1 MYAMDNSTKEELNHD
16 TEMSEATTNVDKR
29 GRLDEDIFS
38 YRESKDKVFI
48 FWYNKQ
54 VMILKG
60 QQARKFI
67 DKIAHLDGK
76 AAQLV
81 MAKIT
86 GNFKHGNE
94 R

>member
-1 MYAMDNSTKEELNHD
+1 MDNRVDEHLNPEAGAGDVD
-16 TEMSEATTNVDKR
+16 THIDKR
-29 GRLDEDIFS
+29 GRLDQEIFS

-48 FWYNKQ
+48 FWHKKQ

-67 DKIAHLDGK
+67 EKIVPLDGK
-76 AAQLV
+76 EAQLI

>member
-1 MYAMDNSTKEELNHD
+1 MDD
-16 TEMSEATTNVDKR
+16 TVSEQMNRQNEANEAAANIDKR
-29 GRLDEDIFS
+29 GRLDEAIFS

-48 FWYNKQ
+48 FWHHKQ

-67 DKIAHLDGK
+67 DKITPLDGK
-76 AAQLV
+76 AAQLL

>member
-1 MYAMDNSTKEELNHD
+1 VDDSDEENLNREAEASETD
-16 TEMSEATTNVDKR
+16 TSIDKR
-29 GRLDEDIFS
+29 GRLDEEVFT
-38 YRESKDKVFI
+38 YRESREKVFL
-48 FWYNKQ
+48 FWHGKQ

-60 QQARKFI
+60 KQAQKFLT
-67 DKIAHLDGK
+67 KINGLDGK
-76 AAQLV
+76 EAQLV